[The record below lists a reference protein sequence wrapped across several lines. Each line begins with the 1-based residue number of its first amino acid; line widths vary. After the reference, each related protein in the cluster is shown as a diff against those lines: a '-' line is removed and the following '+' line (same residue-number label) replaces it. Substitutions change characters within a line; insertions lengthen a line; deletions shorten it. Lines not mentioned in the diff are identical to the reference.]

1 MRSKDFDFKIREELK
16 KLPEFKNLR
25 SHFSEAR
32 ITSEAGVLVTGE
44 MIIDMITYSSQGD
57 LDVAIRGL
65 ETSELFVDRCLE
77 ILFPLPFSFCFTVT
91 KACTL
96 LFELWRLDFVET
108 RCLLE
113 VKWND
118 ADEQGDNAHE
128 GHTTSAHVLIEQI
141 VASMNADDQMSVIN
155 RINESIE
162 HSRVGCSMINHLWKI
177 YPKITEN
184 MK

>member
-1 MRSKDFDFKIREELK
+1 MKDFDFKIREELK
-16 KLPEFKNLR
+16 KMPEFKNLR

-57 LDVAIRGL
+57 LDVAI
-65 ETSELFVDRCLE
+65 RCLE

-141 VASMNADDQMSVIN
+141 VASMNADEQMSVIN

-177 YPKITEN
+177 YPKITEK